1 MSSDEGAAEG
11 GQAATTA
18 PTQASL
24 AGDLAVALVVDD
36 AVAQPQPQQLPT
48 APPGASA
55 GRPTGGKKGSM
66 AENDRVWASASALT
80 QAGAN
85 LVGSLLR
92 WMARIVSPGLGCPFG
107 GFVAVLPV
115 HQGLD
120 IKGGSLTLS
129 V

>member
-24 AGDLAVALVVDD
+24 AGDLALASVVDD
-36 AVAQPQPQQLPT
+36 ATTQPQPQQLPT

-66 AENDRVWASASALT
+66 AENDRVWTSASALT
-80 QAGAN
+80 RAGAN
-85 LVGSLLR
+85 LVGSPRAGWRESSPWALGAPSGDLL
-92 WMARIVSPGLGCPFG
+92 LCCP
-107 GFVAVLPV
+107 
-115 HQGLD
+115 
-120 IKGGSLTLS
+120 
-129 V
+129 